1 MHLMRRLLASRIMSR
16 TTLDLDP
23 TVLAQLKARGRAEH
37 KSLGRLASELLARA
51 LDDPAPAASR
61 PLRWISKPLGARVDL
76 DDKDAVY
83 AVLDR
88 DRER

>member
-1 MHLMRRLLASRIMSR
+1 MSR

-23 TVLAQLKARGRAEH
+23 TVLAQLRARGRAEH

-51 LDDPAPAASR
+51 LDDPAPVAPR
-61 PLRWISKPLGARVDL
+61 PLRWISKPLGARVDI

-88 DRER
+88 DLEL